1 MTTDVRPDH
10 PHGERVVYRWPR
22 TRLVPL
28 LGRLVIG
35 LGVTWIVVTVLVAV
49 LDVSGRT
56 WYAAMAAVSLLMLGA
71 GGVLFT
77 RPPAVLELSSDGYRL
92 HNLRGGGT
100 TEAAW
105 SDVTSVT
112 TGQSVAGPVMVL
124 EGRNRPPSVVPLALL
139 GARSSDAQDRVRAFL
154 QTAQRRG

>member
-1 MTTDVRPDH
+1 M
-10 PHGERVVYRWPR
+10 
-22 TRLVPL
+22 
-28 LGRLVIG
+28 IG

-49 LDVSGRT
+49 LDVSGR
-56 WYAAMAAVSLLMLGA
+56 S
-71 GGVLFT
+71 
-77 RPPAVLELSSDGYRL
+77 ELSSDGYRL